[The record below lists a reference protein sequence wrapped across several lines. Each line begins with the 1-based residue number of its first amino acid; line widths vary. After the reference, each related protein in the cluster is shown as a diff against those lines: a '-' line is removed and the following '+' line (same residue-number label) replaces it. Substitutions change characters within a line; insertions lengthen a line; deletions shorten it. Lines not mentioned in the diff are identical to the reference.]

1 MTRFT
6 KHEGPGERPEV
17 PANAPRQPVDP
28 AELRRIAEGRVALL
42 PRTMPDGT
50 AQVEALLHE
59 LQVHQIELE
68 MQNEALQARLEAEE
82 NLARYTDLYE
92 LAPVAY
98 FTLRRDGS
106 IRQMNF
112 AGATLIGLPPGRLSG
127 QRLGAF
133 VAPDMR
139 AAFNAFLER
148 VFAQS
153 EKAVLEVT
161 FQLDGRPELVA
172 HIEAVADSSGA
183 QCRLGAT
190 DITGPKR
197 TEQALRESE
206 ERLRLALLGAND
218 GWWDWRLTSDELYL
232 SSRWLDTLGYSA
244 AELSPDRAARQRLI
258 HPEDRGRFERA
269 LREALD
275 SGAENYEVE
284 FRLRHRDG
292 HDVPVLSRAHIT
304 RNAEGAAVRI
314 SGTDTDLTAR
324 VALDHE
330 RRLAQRVFASTDE
343 GIMVTDRDGTILE
356 VNPAFEA
363 ITGYPRAEAL
373 GRNSRMLRSGTHDS
387 AFFQAMW
394 QALDETGQWR
404 GELWNRRK
412 NGEVYPEWLTI
423 SAVRDA
429 QGRTTHFVGVFNDI
443 GTMKAARAQIEFLAH
458 HDPLTRLPNR
468 VLLRERLEHALLRAQ
483 RHGGRLAVIVLDL
496 DRFKSV
502 NDALGHPLGDALLQE
517 VARRM
522 TQVVRAEDTLARLG
536 GDEFLL
542 LLEDE
547 AGVADVESVARKL
560 LGVLAPP
567 IAAGEHS
574 LRVTVSLGASL
585 FPQHGED
592 ADTLLKHADQAMYQ
606 AKKHGR
612 NRLCL
617 FTRTLRAARWSGW

>member
-1 MTRFT
+1 
-6 KHEGPGERPEV
+6 
-17 PANAPRQPVDP
+17 
-28 AELRRIAEGRVALL
+28 
-42 PRTMPDGT
+42 
-50 AQVEALLHE
+50 
-59 LQVHQIELE
+59 
-68 MQNEALQARLEAEE
+68 
-82 NLARYTDLYE
+82 
-92 LAPVAY
+92 
-98 FTLRRDGS
+98 
-106 IRQMNF
+106 
-112 AGATLIGLPPGRLSG
+112 
-127 QRLGAF
+127 
-133 VAPDMR
+133 
-139 AAFNAFLER
+139 
-148 VFAQS
+148 
-153 EKAVLEVT
+153 
-161 FQLDGRPELVA
+161 
-172 HIEAVADSSGA
+172 
-183 QCRLGAT
+183 
-190 DITGPKR
+190 
-197 TEQALRESE
+197 
-206 ERLRLALLGAND
+206 
-218 GWWDWRLTSDELYL
+218 
-232 SSRWLDTLGYSA
+232 
-244 AELSPDRAARQRLI
+244 
-258 HPEDRGRFERA
+258 
-269 LREALD
+269 
-275 SGAENYEVE
+275 
-284 FRLRHRDG
+284 
-292 HDVPVLSRAHIT
+292 
-304 RNAEGAAVRI
+304 
-314 SGTDTDLTAR
+314 
-324 VALDHE
+324 
-330 RRLAQRVFASTDE
+330 
-343 GIMVTDRDGTILE
+343 
-356 VNPAFEA
+356 
-363 ITGYPRAEAL
+363 
-373 GRNSRMLRSGTHDS
+373 
-387 AFFQAMW
+387 
-394 QALDETGQWR
+394 
-404 GELWNRRK
+404 
-412 NGEVYPEWLTI
+412 
-423 SAVRDA
+423 VRDA